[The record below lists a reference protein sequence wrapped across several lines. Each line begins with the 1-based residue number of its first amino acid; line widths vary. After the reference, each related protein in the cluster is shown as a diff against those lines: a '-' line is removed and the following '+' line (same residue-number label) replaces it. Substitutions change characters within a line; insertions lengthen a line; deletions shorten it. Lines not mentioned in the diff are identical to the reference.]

1 MPVEDRIEKVF
12 AEIGIDKDELRPEAT
27 LKSGLGIDS
36 TEMVELM
43 VALEKEFSAKIPD
56 GVINGGIT
64 VREIIGYFLAAAE
77 RP

>member
-12 AEIGIDKDELRPEAT
+12 AEIGIDRKELRPEAT

-56 GVINGGIT
+56 GVINGGCT
-64 VREIIGYFLAAAE
+64 VREIIDYFLSAAD
-77 RP
+77 RS